1 MNKPH
6 QVRPF
11 AIAAAAVAAAMIA
24 AGCSSSSSGS
34 SSSGAATA
42 SAPGITATPDPHRQ
56 PPAAHRPAAPGY
68 SEIAPAAN
76 AYFQY
81 VNAHG
86 GIYGRKIKYTYLDDG
101 YDPSKTVSDVHQ
113 LILQDNVYAIFDGL
127 GTPTH
132 LAAVSFINSSKVPD
146 VFVASGCDCWND
158 PSKYPETFGWQLDY
172 IREGKILGA
181 YVKKHF
187 AGKKI
192 GYFYQNDE
200 FGQDGVKGLDDE
212 IPHSQVVSRQTYVPT
227 NVNIGPPV
235 AALKASGA
243 QVVVS
248 FAIPAFN
255 ALLKLTS
262 LKLGFSP
269 TLVASN
275 VGTDPITLGGLLEA
289 YAKQGGA
296 TVNGNQLTQGIIT
309 DGYLPTL
316 GDTGNSWI
324 ALFKK
329 VHDTYDTKAPFDGN
343 VLYGEAVAYAF
354 VQAMMKGRQEPD
366 QGRPGQRDQRRA
378 VAGAGGSAL
387 RLLRHRSRRGH
398 RGLHRRD
405 QERRARPAGPRLR
418 HRHQPDRGGH
428 RVHRVGAGGARQR
441 DAVGGRPRQRP
452 YHAHR
457 CWPATAGRIPGRWQ
471 ARRLASARRRPPR
484 RPAPRDRP
492 PGARPERG
500 LPA

>member
-1 MNKPH
+1 MNRS
-6 QVRPF
+6 QRVRPLAF
-11 AIAAAAVAAAMIA
+11 VAAGAAAAMIA
-24 AGCSSSSSGS
+24 AACSSSP

-42 SAPGITATPDPHRQ
+42 SAPGITAHQILIGSHQ
-56 PPAAHRPAAPGY
+56 PLTGPAAPGY

-86 GIYGRKIKYTYLDDG
+86 GVNGRKIKYTYLDDG

-158 PSKYPETFGWQLDY
+158 PSKYPQTFGWQLDY

-181 YVKKHF
+181 YIKKHF

-200 FGQDGVKGLDDE
+200 FGQDGVKGLGYE
-212 IPHSQVVSRQTYVPT
+212 IPSSQVVSKQTYVPT
-227 NVNIGPPV
+227 NVNVGPAV

-255 ALLKLTS
+255 ALFKLTS

-275 VGTDPITLGGLLEA
+275 VGTDPLTLGGLLEA
-289 YAKQGGA
+289 YAKQAGA
-296 TVNGNQLTQGIIT
+296 TVNGNQLTNGIIT

-316 GDTGNSWI
+316 GNTGNSWI

-329 VHDTYDTKAPFDGN
+329 VHDTYDSKAPFDGN
-343 VLYGEAVAYAF
+343 VLYGMAVGYTF
-354 VQAMMKGRQEPD
+354 VQAMMKAGKNPTRADLVKAINAGLP
-366 QGRPGQRDQRRA
+366 QGPA
-378 VAGAGGSAL
+378 VAPYAFSSSDHSGVTGAYIGTITNGALVQKGPVYVTDATPTGAVTAFTGSEQA
-387 RLLRHRSRRGH
+387 
-398 RGLHRRD
+398 
-405 QERRARPAGPRLR
+405 APASGMP
-418 HRHQPDRGGH
+418 
-428 RVHRVGAGGARQR
+428 
-441 DAVGGRPRQRP
+441 
-452 YHAHR
+452 
-457 CWPATAGRIPGRWQ
+457 
-471 ARRLASARRRPPR
+471 
-484 RPAPRDRP
+484 
-492 PGARPERG
+492 
-500 LPA
+500 

>member
-1 MNKPH
+1 MNKSRR
-6 QVRPF
+6 VRPL

-24 AGCSSSSSGS
+24 AGCSSGSSSSS

-42 SAPGITATPDPHRQ
+42 SAPGITAHQILIGSHQ
-56 PPAAHRPAAPGY
+56 PLTGPAAPGY

-76 AYFQY
+76 AYFAY

-86 GIYGRKIKYTYLDDG
+86 GIYGRKIKYTYLDDA

-113 LILQDNVYAIFDGL
+113 LILQDNVYAIFNGL

-181 YVKKHF
+181 YIKQHF

-192 GYFYQNDE
+192 GYFYQDDE
-200 FGQDGVKGLDDE
+200 FGMDGVKGLDYE
-212 IPHSQVVSRQTYVPT
+212 IPSSQVVSRQTYVPT
-227 NVNIGPPV
+227 NVNVGPQV

-248 FAIPAFN
+248 FSIPAFT

-269 TLVASN
+269 TLVVSN
-275 VGTDPITLGGLLEA
+275 VGEDPITLGGLLEA
-289 YAKQGGA
+289 FAKQGGA
-296 TVNGNQLTQGIIT
+296 TVNGNQLTQGIIS

-316 GDTGNSWI
+316 GATGNSWI

-329 VHDTYDTKAPFDGN
+329 VHDTYDAKAPFDGN

-354 VQAMMKGRQEPD
+354 VQAMMKAGKNPTRADLVSAINAGIP
-366 QGRPGQRDQRRA
+366 QGPVVAPYAYSSTNHDGVTGAYIGVIKNGALVQQGPVYVTDTSPTGA
-378 VAGAGGSAL
+378 VTTYTGSEQA
-387 RLLRHRSRRGH
+387 
-398 RGLHRRD
+398 
-405 QERRARPAGPRLR
+405 APASGMP
-418 HRHQPDRGGH
+418 
-428 RVHRVGAGGARQR
+428 
-441 DAVGGRPRQRP
+441 
-452 YHAHR
+452 
-457 CWPATAGRIPGRWQ
+457 
-471 ARRLASARRRPPR
+471 
-484 RPAPRDRP
+484 
-492 PGARPERG
+492 
-500 LPA
+500 